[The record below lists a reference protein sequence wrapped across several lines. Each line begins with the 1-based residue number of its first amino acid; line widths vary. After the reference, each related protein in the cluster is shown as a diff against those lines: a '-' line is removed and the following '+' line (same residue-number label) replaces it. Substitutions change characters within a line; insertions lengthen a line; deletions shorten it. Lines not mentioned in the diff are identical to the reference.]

1 LHKRLV
7 VLEDFELTAATDQS
21 TMLGH
26 SADAR
31 NLVNVGYIE
40 GLNAAVVEN
49 APHFNHAFSIGSY
62 KTVQRAKTVYT
73 D

>member
-1 LHKRLV
+1 
-7 VLEDFELTAATDQS
+7 
-21 TMLGH
+21 MLGH

-31 NLVNVGYIE
+31 NLVNVGYVE